1 MPGMIQDAQHFNVI
15 PVVTHELEMD
25 CRITSNV
32 KVTQSFNLAPKL
44 FKHSYFLPENQSF
57 KAEHAPASPSPS
69 MRLRGHKKK
78 PVKPSV

>member
-57 KAEHAPASPSPS
+57 KAEHASASPSPS
-69 MRLRGHKKK
+69 MRLRGHKKNM
-78 PVKPSV
+78 